1 MGSWFSSQIA
11 ARRVPARRW
20 QGIGMASVEL
30 DLRRLE
36 PGEAPRDSD
45 VAAVRDAESVV
56 VRGAVPALA
65 AVLTQLPKA
74 DRTALVPVAWE
85 PAGDKSSLAL
95 ARDIGVGTGEPRDLC
110 LVRDDHGGVLLHHGR
125 IEAAGD
131 GRRSLSR
138 RLGLQ
143 AHHDDIK
150 VADGEITRIDVRPD
164 WQAVDT
170 IGVTVM
176 MQPLRP
182 TRHTSGR
189 ALQAASDPARIV
201 RDGVPYPR
209 PVTRWTWYAD
219 HRVRWRLQP

>member
-1 MGSWFSSQIA
+1 M
-11 ARRVPARRW
+11 P
-20 QGIGMASVEL
+20 SVRL

-36 PGEAPRDSD
+36 PGRAPRPED
-45 VAAVRDAESVV
+45 VSAAGEAESVA
-56 VRGAVPALA
+56 VRGPVPALA
-65 AVLTQLPKA
+65 AVLTVLLKA
-74 DRTALVPVAWE
+74 ERSATVPVAWE
-85 PAGDKSSLAL
+85 PAGDKDSLGL
-95 ARDIGVGTGEPRDLC
+95 ARDIGVGTGERRELG

-131 GRRSLSR
+131 ERRSLSR

-164 WQAVDT
+164 WRAVDT

-176 MQPLRP
+176 LQPLRP
-182 TRHTSGR
+182 TRQTSGR
-189 ALQAASDPARIV
+189 ALQTASDPARIV
-201 RDGVPYPR
+201 RDGVAYPR

-219 HRVRWRLQP
+219 HRVRWLLQP

>member
-1 MGSWFSSQIA
+1 MSAVQ
-11 ARRVPARRW
+11 
-20 QGIGMASVEL
+20 L

-36 PGEAPRDSD
+36 PGKAPRPED
-45 VAAVRDAESVV
+45 VAAARDADSVA
-56 VRGAVPALA
+56 VRGPVPALA
-65 AVLTQLPKA
+65 AVLTVLLKA
-74 DRTALVPVAWE
+74 DRTAQVPVAWD
-85 PAGDKSSLAL
+85 PSGDKDSLAL
-95 ARDIGVGTGEPRDLC
+95 ARDIGVGTGEERELC

-125 IEAAGD
+125 VEAAGD
-131 GRRSLSR
+131 GRRALSR

-150 VADGEITRIDVRPD
+150 VADGEVTRIDVRPD
-164 WQAVDT
+164 WRAVDT

-176 MQPLRP
+176 LQPLRP

-189 ALQAASDPARIV
+189 ALQVASDPARIV

-219 HRVRWRLQP
+219 DRVRWRLQP

>member
-1 MGSWFSSQIA
+1 MSA
-11 ARRVPARRW
+11 VR
-20 QGIGMASVEL
+20 L

-36 PGEAPRDSD
+36 PGRAPRPED
-45 VAAVRDAESVV
+45 VAAAGDADSVT
-56 VRGAVPALA
+56 VRGPVPALA
-65 AVLTQLPKA
+65 AVLSLLLKA
-74 DRTALVPVAWE
+74 ERSALVPVAWE
-85 PAGDKSSLAL
+85 PSGDKDSLTL
-95 ARDIGVGTGEPRDLC
+95 ARDIGVGVGEARELG

-125 IEAAGD
+125 IEAAGE

-164 WQAVDT
+164 WNAVDT

-176 MQPLRP
+176 VQPLRP

-189 ALQAASDPARIV
+189 AVQVASDPARIL

-209 PVTRWTWYAD
+209 PVSRWTWYAD

>member
-1 MGSWFSSQIA
+1 MSAVQ
-11 ARRVPARRW
+11 
-20 QGIGMASVEL
+20 L

-36 PGEAPRDSD
+36 PGRAPRPED
-45 VAAVRDAESVV
+45 VAAAADAESVA
-56 VRGAVPALA
+56 VRGPVPALA
-65 AVLTQLPKA
+65 AVLTLLLKA
-74 DRTALVPVAWE
+74 GRSAQVPVAWE
-85 PAGDKSSLAL
+85 PSGDKDSLAL
-95 ARDIGVGTGEPRDLC
+95 SRDIGVGTGEERDLC

-125 IEAAGD
+125 VEAAGD
-131 GRRSLSR
+131 GRRALSR

-176 MQPLRP
+176 LQPLRP

-189 ALQAASDPARIV
+189 ALQVASDPARIV

-219 HRVRWRLQP
+219 DRVRWRLQP

>member
-1 MGSWFSSQIA
+1 MSSA
-11 ARRVPARRW
+11 
-20 QGIGMASVEL
+20 EL

-36 PGEAPRDSD
+36 PGQAPRPGD
-45 VAAVRDAESVV
+45 VAPAADADRVR
-56 VRGAVPALA
+56 VRGPVPALS
-65 AVLTQLPKA
+65 AVLAVLLKA
-74 DRTALVPVAWE
+74 GRTADVPVAWE
-85 PAGDKSSLAL
+85 PADDKDSRGL
-95 ARDIGVGTGEPRDLC
+95 ARDLGVGSGEPRTLS

-150 VADGEITRIDVRPD
+150 VADGEVTRIDVRPD
-164 WQAVDT
+164 WEAVDT

-176 MQPLRP
+176 LQPLRP
-182 TRHTSGR
+182 TQRTSGR
-189 ALQAASDPARIV
+189 ALQVASDPARIV

-209 PVTRWTWYAD
+209 DVSRWTWYAD
-219 HRVRWRLQP
+219 DRVRWRLDP

>member
-1 MGSWFSSQIA
+1 
-11 ARRVPARRW
+11 
-20 QGIGMASVEL
+20 MASVEL

-36 PGEAPRDSD
+36 PGRAPRPED
-45 VAAVRDAESVV
+45 VADAATADSIAVR
-56 VRGAVPALA
+56 GPVPALA
-65 AVLTQLPKA
+65 AVLTVLLKA
-74 DRTALVPVAWE
+74 ERSAQVPVAWE
-85 PAGDKSSLAL
+85 PTGDKDSVAL
-95 ARDIGVGTGEPRDLC
+95 ARDIGVGTGEQRELG

-131 GRRSLSR
+131 GRRALSR

-164 WQAVDT
+164 WRAVDT

-182 TRHTSGR
+182 TRQTSGR
-189 ALQAASDPARIV
+189 ALQVASDPARIV
-201 RDGVPYPR
+201 RDGVAYPR
-209 PVTRWTWYAD
+209 PVNRWTWYAD
-219 HRVRWRLQP
+219 HRMRWLLQP